1 MVTSTATTVD
11 AYLAALPP
19 ERREVAAALRALIR
33 RHLPEGYAEAMTWGM
48 PTYEVP
54 LDRHPDTYN
63 GKPLAYVGFAVQK
76 NNYALYLM
84 CVYSDGTQERMLRD
98 AAAAM
103 GITLDMGKS
112 CVRFR
117 ALDRL
122 PLDAIGSV
130 IASHPVDEYIA
141 LYEASRATSGSAGVA
156 RNTAAK
162 KAVAKKVAK
171 KTAASKPA
179 AKKTPAA
186 AKPPARAKA
195 VSKRG

>member
-63 GKPLAYVGFAVQK
+63 GKPLAYVAFAAQK

-84 CVYSDGTQERMLRD
+84 CVSSDGAQERTLRE
-98 AAAAM
+98 AAAVM
-103 GITLDMGKS
+103 GTTLDMGKS

-122 PLDAIGSV
+122 PLDAIGAL
-130 IASHPVDEYIA
+130 IASHPVDDCIA
-141 LYEASRATSGSAGVA
+141 LYEAARATSGSAGA
-156 RNTAAK
+156 AKNTAAK
-162 KAVAKKVAK
+162 KAAAKNVAKKR
-171 KTAASKPA
+171 AA
-179 AKKTPAA
+179 KTPAA
-186 AKPPARAKA
+186 KKPPARAKA
-195 VSKRG
+195 APKRG

>member
-1 MVTSTATTVD
+1 MVTSAAATVD

-54 LDRHPDTYN
+54 LDRCPDTYN
-63 GKPLAYVGFAVQK
+63 GKPLAYAGFAAQK
-76 NNYALYLM
+76 NHYALYLM
-84 CVYSDGTQERMLRD
+84 CVSPDSAQERTLRE

-103 GITLDMGKS
+103 GTTLDMGKS

-122 PLDAIGSV
+122 PLDAFGTL
-130 IASHPVDEYIA
+130 IASHPLDDYIA
-141 LYEASRATSGSAGVA
+141 LYEAERATSGSAGA
-156 RNTAAK
+156 AKNMAAK
-162 KAVAKKVAK
+162 KAAEKNVAKASVVKTSAAKKVVVE
-171 KTAASKPA
+171 KTAAA
-179 AKKTPAA
+179 
-186 AKPPARAKA
+186 AKA
-195 VSKRG
+195 VPKRR

>member
-1 MVTSTATTVD
+1 MVTSAAATVD
-11 AYLAALPP
+11 AYLAALSP

-33 RHLPEGYAEAMTWGM
+33 RHLPAGYAEAMTWGM

-54 LDRHPDTYN
+54 LDRYPDTYN

-84 CVYSDGTQERMLRD
+84 CVYSDGAQERTLRE

-103 GITLDMGKS
+103 GTTLDMGKS

-122 PLDAIGSV
+122 PLDAIGTL
-130 IASHPVDEYIA
+130 IASHPVDDYIA
-141 LYEASRATSGSAGVA
+141 LYEASRATSGSAGA
-156 RNTAAK
+156 
-162 KAVAKKVAK
+162 AK
-171 KTAASKPA
+171 KTAAKNVAKKTPAGKPA

-186 AKPPARAKA
+186 AKPPARAKGA
-195 VSKRG
+195 PKRG

>member
-1 MVTSTATTVD
+1 MVATTVD

-19 ERREVAAALRALIR
+19 ERREVATALRALIR

-54 LDRHPDTYN
+54 LDRYPDTYN
-63 GKPLAYVGFAVQK
+63 GKPLAYVGFAAQK

-84 CVYSDGTQERMLRD
+84 CVYSDGTQERMLRE

-130 IASHPVDEYIA
+130 IASHPVDAYIA
-141 LYEASRATSGSAGVA
+141 LYEASRATSGSAGA
-156 RNTAAK
+156 AKNTAARK

-171 KTAASKPA
+171 KTA

>member
-1 MVTSTATTVD
+1 MVTSAATTVD

-54 LDRHPDTYN
+54 LDRYPDTYN
-63 GKPLAYVGFAVQK
+63 GKPLAYVGFAAQK

-84 CVYSDGTQERMLRD
+84 CVYSDSAQERTLRE

-103 GITLDMGKS
+103 GATLDMGKS

-122 PLDAIGSV
+122 PLDAIGAL
-130 IASHPVDEYIA
+130 IASHPVDDYIA
-141 LYEASRATSGSAGVA
+141 LYEASRATSGSAGA
-156 RNTAAK
+156 AKKTAAK
-162 KAVAKKVAK
+162 KAAAKNVAK
-171 KTAASKPA
+171 KTPASKPA

-186 AKPPARAKA
+186 AKTPARTKA
-195 VSKRG
+195 APKRG

>member
-19 ERREVAAALRALIR
+19 ERREVATALRALIR

-63 GKPLAYVGFAVQK
+63 GKPLAYVAFAAQK

-84 CVYSDGTQERMLRD
+84 CVSSDGAQERTLRE

-103 GITLDMGKS
+103 GTTLDMGKS

-122 PLDAIGSV
+122 PLDAIGML
-130 IASHPVDEYIA
+130 IASHPVDDCIA
-141 LYEASRATSGSAGVA
+141 LYEAARAGSGSGG
-156 RNTAAK
+156 AAK
-162 KAVAKKVAK
+162 KTDASKVAKKASAK
-171 KTAASKPA
+171 KTAAA
-179 AKKTPAA
+179 AKAPAGKKATP
-186 AKPPARAKA
+186 
-195 VSKRG
+195 KRG

>member
-19 ERREVAAALRALIR
+19 ERREVATALRALIR
-33 RHLPEGYAEAMTWGM
+33 RHLPAGYAEAMTWGM

-54 LDRHPDTYN
+54 LDRYPDTYN
-63 GKPLAYVGFAVQK
+63 GKPLAYVGFAAQK

-84 CVYSDGTQERMLRD
+84 CVYSDSAQERTLRE

-103 GITLDMGKS
+103 GTTLDMGKS

-122 PLDAIGSV
+122 PLDAIGTL

-141 LYEASRATSGSAGVA
+141 LYEAARATSGSAGA
-156 RNTAAK
+156 AKKTAAK
-162 KAVAKKVAK
+162 KAAAKKVAK
-171 KTAASKPA
+171 KAAASKPA
-179 AKKTPAA
+179 AKKMPAA
-186 AKPPARAKA
+186 AKTPARAKA
-195 VSKRG
+195 VPKRG